1 MQLFRKIAFPI
12 SLIYALVVYVRN
24 YLYDIGIFSSKTFG
38 TPTISIGNLS
48 VGGTGKTPMVELL
61 ISSLKDSYKIAVL
74 SRGYRRKSKGFC
86 LATPESTVEQLGDE
100 PYQIY
105 SKFPEITVA
114 VDANRRNGIS
124 ILEDKIKPD
133 LILLDDAFQHRK
145 VKPDFSILLTAYD
158 NIYVDDWY
166 LPTGNLRDSK
176 KAAKRADIIVVTKCP
191 PKLSR
196 QKRQAIEV
204 KLRPTK
210 GQSVLFSYLVY
221 DNNLK
226 GQMKNLSLNEL
237 NNQKITLV
245 TGIADPRPLVSF
257 LETEKVT
264 FEHLAYA
271 DHHFFSRKELEAMNL
286 KEAVLTTEKDFMRLK
301 DRVKNLFYI
310 QVAHKFFDEG
320 QSSLEA
326 LLERVI
332 TKKDC

>member
-1 MQLFRKIAFPI
+1 
-12 SLIYALVVYVRN
+12 
-24 YLYDIGIFSSKTFG
+24 
-38 TPTISIGNLS
+38 
-48 VGGTGKTPMVELL
+48 MVELL

-326 LLERVI
+326 LLDRVI

>member
-191 PKLSR
+191 PKLSH

-326 LLERVI
+326 LLDRVI

>member
-48 VGGTGKTPMVELL
+48 VGGTGKTPMVELV

>member
-1 MQLFRKIAFPI
+1 
-12 SLIYALVVYVRN
+12 
-24 YLYDIGIFSSKTFG
+24 
-38 TPTISIGNLS
+38 
-48 VGGTGKTPMVELL
+48 MVELL

-191 PKLSR
+191 PKLSH

-326 LLERVI
+326 LLDRVI

>member
-326 LLERVI
+326 LLDRVI